1 MLLDISDVLEIIPKL
16 KKIYIINF
24 FICLVEFGLGYS
36 GDNIGGIFGTQ
47 SGCNGY
53 LNLFL
58 IVVSAIYVTEY
69 LEKKIGLMRI
79 MLAIVSCF
87 FLMAIAELK
96 VWIGFCLQCF
106 LLIVVLYLFSDIWLP
121 IVRRIFKLKG
131 RQ

>member
-1 MLLDISDVLEIIPKL
+1 MHCAIRYIGCPRDYSKT

-69 LEKKIGLMRI
+69 LEKR
-79 MLAIVSCF
+79 
-87 FLMAIAELK
+87 
-96 VWIGFCLQCF
+96 
-106 LLIVVLYLFSDIWLP
+106 
-121 IVRRIFKLKG
+121 
-131 RQ
+131 